1 MRQLVLLVVLL
12 RVGPQRSDDRNQ
24 ERKKTAETHGR

>member
-12 RVGPQRSDDRNQ
+12 RVGPQHSDDRNQ
-24 ERKKTAETHGR
+24 GRKKTAETVGH